1 VILLLA
7 GLASF
12 MGCKENPVVGEIA
25 AIADKVCACKDFK
38 CAEGVQQEA
47 IEYSKKHRS
56 TMVSKEDNRA
66 VAASMAKAKGCL
78 DALAPK
84 KAEPPKAPA
93 DGVAPAEAAA
103 PTQAAAPTEAAP
115 SVAAPPAAEP
125 APAALEAR
133 PADGGLEARPA
144 EDETPSR

>member
-93 DGVAPAEAAA
+93 EGVAPAEAGA
-103 PTQAAAPTEAAP
+103 PTGAAP

>member
-1 VILLLA
+1 MILLLA

-93 DGVAPAEAAA
+93 EGVAPAEAGA
-103 PTQAAAPTEAAP
+103 PTGAAP

>member
-1 VILLLA
+1 MFRVAAVLSLCV
-7 GLASF
+7 GLVSF

-25 AIADKVCACKDFK
+25 GIADRVCACKDFK

-84 KAEPPKAPA
+84 KPEPSKA
-93 DGVAPAEAAA
+93 DSEAAASAESPA
-103 PTQAAAPTEAAP
+103 PTQAAPT
-115 SVAAPPAAEP
+115 VASPRSAEP
-125 APAALEAR
+125 APAE
-133 PADGGLEARPA
+133 LEARPA